1 VTLRRSHGQHGAGL
15 SAQGYLFR
23 DDHLAGRLG
32 GKHGKSGPWIQDPGI
47 DNSLNWLNCGIRV
60 SSMELASRYLELRT
74 DVAFAEA
81 GILGP
86 VVWVVFMG
94 RKQLEKSANV
104 RGGCR

>member
-1 VTLRRSHGQHGAGL
+1 
-15 SAQGYLFR
+15 
-23 DDHLAGRLG
+23 
-32 GKHGKSGPWIQDPGI
+32 
-47 DNSLNWLNCGIRV
+47 
-60 SSMELASRYLELRT
+60 MELASRYLELRT